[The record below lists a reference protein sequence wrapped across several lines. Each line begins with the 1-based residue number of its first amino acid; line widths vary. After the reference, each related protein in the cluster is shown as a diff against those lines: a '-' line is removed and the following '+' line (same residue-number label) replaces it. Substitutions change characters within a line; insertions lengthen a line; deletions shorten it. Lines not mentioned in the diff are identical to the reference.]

1 MKSHLA
7 THSPVPA
14 ILESPE
20 AIRAQCAHRPT
31 TSKKAQQKQISLFY
45 ANSLLVY

>member
-1 MKSHLA
+1 MKSYLA

-20 AIRAQCAHRPT
+20 AIRARCAHRPGQPPKKP
-31 TSKKAQQKQISLFY
+31 SKSKFLYSTQI
-45 ANSLLVY
+45 AC